1 MFKIV
6 LFIVCIPFFLS
17 AETAFYTIKLATY
30 KKRSNVE
37 ENILKLDPYLQKNI
51 VIDQGDDLMYKV
63 STQPSERTVLKKKL
77 LLYRKVFKDAFIASV
92 ESVEKTDLRVKRSQN
107 KIDTNLKKINRDKKP
122 FYEHIKQQTFYVCS
136 RGKIAKGKKFI
147 VKVAFKKDLVSYI
160 PEQKEVSSIEAY
172 YKVKNEK
179 LYFYNKE
186 SDIDLGMFD
195 KLEKVTKKYI
205 LISSWEKNK
214 KFRTR
219 RYYFDRKDAK
229 KYLESL

>member
-6 LFIVCIPFFLS
+6 LLIVCIPFFLS

-51 VIDQGDDLMYKV
+51 VIDQGDDLIYKV
-63 STQPSERTVLKKKL
+63 STQPSERTVLEKKL
-77 LLYRKVFKDAFIASV
+77 SLYRKVFKDAFIA
-92 ESVEKTDLRVKRSQN
+92 LVKPIK
-107 KIDTNLKKINRDKKP
+107 KIDPLVVKPKNKEHNTSKEIATDKKS
-122 FYEHIKQQTFYVCS
+122 FYKAIQKKTFYLCS
-136 RGKIAKGKKFI
+136 RGKAAKGKKFMI
-147 VKVAFKKDLVSYI
+147 EVRFTKDTVTYTPLL
-160 PEQKEVSSIEAY
+160 KEVSPLKSQYKIE
-172 YKVKNEK
+172 NEK
-179 LYFYNKE
+179 LYLFNKE
-186 SDIDLGMFD
+186 KINLNMYS
-195 KLEKVTKKYI
+195 KLEKITETYN

-214 KFRTR
+214 KLNVL